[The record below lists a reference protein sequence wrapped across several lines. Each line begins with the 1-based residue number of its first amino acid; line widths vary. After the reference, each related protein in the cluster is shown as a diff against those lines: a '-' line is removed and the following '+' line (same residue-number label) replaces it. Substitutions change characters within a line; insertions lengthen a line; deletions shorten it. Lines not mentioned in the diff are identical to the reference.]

1 MTQREELLLALKKAM
16 QGEMD
21 SVNLYKNAADHSN
34 DTEVKKFF
42 TERMH
47 EEQMHYNHILEYYKQ
62 ISNEQDISDFSQNLS
77 VQGLDPNM
85 FTGEFLKRIGEDHVL
100 FSAISTAMLL
110 ELRAIEHYGK
120 LEAAEKH
127 PTLKSFFAVMKKY
140 EQIHY
145 DDLAKIQKEA
155 EEFYWQVNDWQ
166 PF

>member
-21 SVNLYKNAADHSN
+21 SVNLYKNAANHAKDP
-34 DTEVKKFF
+34 EVKKFF
-42 TERMH
+42 SERMN
-47 EEQMHYNHILEYYKQ
+47 EEQLHYNHILEYYKQ
-62 ISNEQDISDFSQNLS
+62 ISNNQEPRGVSQELEPEKMEAQIFTNDF
-77 VQGLDPNM
+77 M
-85 FTGEFLKRIGEDHVL
+85 KRIGEDHVL
-100 FSAISTAMLL
+100 FSAISTALLL
-110 ELRAIEHYGK
+110 ELRAMEHYAK
-120 LEAAEKH
+120 LEAEQKH

-155 EEFYWQVNDWQ
+155 EEYYWQVNDWQ